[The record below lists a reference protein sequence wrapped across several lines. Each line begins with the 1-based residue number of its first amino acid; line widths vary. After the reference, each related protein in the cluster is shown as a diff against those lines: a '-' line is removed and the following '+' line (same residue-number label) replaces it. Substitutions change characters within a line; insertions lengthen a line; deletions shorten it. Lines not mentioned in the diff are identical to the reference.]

1 MGEIF
6 GEPWRWWRHAHPI
19 FYLEFST
26 MLVLGIIFSF
36 FGLGA
41 LLCLLFTLA
50 IYALPFFVAVTADI
64 AAFHSGA
71 GVIRA
76 ILVAAFVG
84 GATLAIGQIVFET
97 VRSPAI
103 RVTVAVLYAVPA
115 TIAGYSATHGLAEL
129 SMPSATWQ
137 MIFAV
142 IGAICFGCTAFGR
155 LAMLAPP
162 VIGQG
167 FSVSSAAP
175 RLSHGTRGR

>member
-1 MGEIF
+1 
-6 GEPWRWWRHAHPI
+6 
-19 FYLEFST
+19 

-41 LLCLLFTLA
+41 LLCLLFSLA
-50 IYALPFFVAVTADI
+50 IYALPFFAAVTAGM

-71 GVIRA
+71 GVIGA
-76 ILVAAFVG
+76 ILVAALAG
-84 GATLAIGQIVFET
+84 GATLAIGQIVFAT
-97 VRSPAI
+97 ARSPAI
-103 RVTVAVLYAVPA
+103 RATVALLYAVPA

-142 IGAICFGCTAFGR
+142 IGAICVGCTAFAR
-155 LAMLAPP
+155 LAMLVPP

-167 FSVSSAAP
+167 FSVSPATP
-175 RLSHGTRGR
+175 RLLPGPSGR

>member
-1 MGEIF
+1 
-6 GEPWRWWRHAHPI
+6 
-19 FYLEFST
+19 

-50 IYALPFFVAVTADI
+50 VYALPFFVAVTAGI

-71 GVIRA
+71 GVIGA

-84 GATLAIGQIVFET
+84 GATLAIGQIVFAT
-97 VRSPAI
+97 VRSQAV
-103 RVTVAVLYAVPA
+103 RAAVALLYAVPA
-115 TIAGYSATHGLAEL
+115 TIAGYSATHGLVQL

-142 IGAICFGCTAFGR
+142 IGAICVGCTAFAR

-162 VIGQG
+162 IVGQG
-167 FSVSSAAP
+167 FSVSPATP
-175 RLSHGTRGR
+175 RLLDGTRGR

>member
-1 MGEIF
+1 LFITGV
-6 GEPWRWWRHAHPI
+6 
-19 FYLEFST
+19 ST
-26 MLVLGIIFSF
+26 MLVLGIIFSI

-50 IYALPFFVAVTADI
+50 IYALPFFVAVTAGM

-71 GVIRA
+71 GVIGA

-84 GATLAIGQIVFET
+84 GATLAIGQIVFAT

-103 RVTVAVLYAVPA
+103 RATVALLYAVPA
-115 TIAGYSATHGLAEL
+115 TIAGYSATRGLAEL
-129 SMPSATWQ
+129 SMPSASWQ

-142 IGAICFGCTAFGR
+142 IGAICVGCTAFAR
-155 LAMLAPP
+155 LAMMAPP

-167 FSVSSAAP
+167 FSVSPATP

>member
-1 MGEIF
+1 
-6 GEPWRWWRHAHPI
+6 
-19 FYLEFST
+19 

-50 IYALPFFVAVTADI
+50 VYALPFFVAVTAGM

-71 GVIRA
+71 GVIGT
-76 ILVAAFVG
+76 ILVAALAG
-84 GATLAIGQIVFET
+84 GATLAIGQIVFAT

-103 RVTVAVLYAVPA
+103 RAAVALLYAIPA
-115 TIAGYSATHGLAEL
+115 TMAGYSATHGLAEL
-129 SMPSATWQ
+129 SMPSAMWQ

-142 IGAICFGCTAFGR
+142 IGATCVGCTAFAR

-162 VIGQG
+162 VTRKT
-167 FSVSSAAP
+167 FSASPATPSLLHA
-175 RLSHGTRGR
+175 TRAR

>member
-1 MGEIF
+1 MVEEEAQSLILHHG
-6 GEPWRWWRHAHPI
+6 G
-19 FYLEFST
+19 ST
-26 MLVLGIIFSF
+26 MLVLGIIFSL

-50 IYALPFFVAVTADI
+50 VYSLPFFAAVTAGM

-71 GVIRA
+71 GVIGA

-84 GATLAIGQIVFET
+84 GATLAIGQIVFAT
-97 VRSPAI
+97 VRSPTIRTAI
-103 RVTVAVLYAVPA
+103 ALLYAVPA
-115 TIAGYSATHGLAEL
+115 TIAGYSATHGLTQL

-137 MIFAV
+137 MMFSV
-142 IGAICFGCTAFGR
+142 IGAISVGCTAFAR

-167 FSVSSAAP
+167 FSVSPATP

>member
-1 MGEIF
+1 
-6 GEPWRWWRHAHPI
+6 
-19 FYLEFST
+19 
-26 MLVLGIIFSF
+26 MLVLGIILSI

-50 IYALPFFVAVTADI
+50 IYALPFFVAVTAGM

-71 GVIRA
+71 GVIGA
-76 ILVAAFVG
+76 FLIAAFVG
-84 GATLAIGQIVFET
+84 GATLTIGQIVFAT

-103 RVTVAVLYAVPA
+103 RATVALLYAVPA

-137 MIFAV
+137 MIFAI
-142 IGAICFGCTAFGR
+142 IGAICIGCTAFAR
-155 LAMLAPP
+155 IAMMAPP

-167 FSVSSAAP
+167 FSVSPATP

>member
-1 MGEIF
+1 
-6 GEPWRWWRHAHPI
+6 
-19 FYLEFST
+19 
-26 MLVLGIIFSF
+26 MLVLRIILSI

-50 IYALPFFVAVTADI
+50 IYALPFFVAVTAGM

-71 GVIRA
+71 GVIGA

-84 GATLAIGQIVFET
+84 GATLAIGQIVFAT

-103 RVTVAVLYAVPA
+103 RATVALLYAIPA
-115 TIAGYSATHGLAEL
+115 TIAGYSAAHGLAEL

-137 MIFAV
+137 MIFAI
-142 IGAICFGCTAFGR
+142 IGAICVGCTAFAR

-162 VIGQG
+162 VLGQG
-167 FSVSSAAP
+167 FSVSPATP
-175 RLSHGTRGR
+175 RPSHGTRVR

>member
-1 MGEIF
+1 
-6 GEPWRWWRHAHPI
+6 
-19 FYLEFST
+19 
-26 MLVLGIIFSF
+26 MLALGIIFSL

-50 IYALPFFVAVTADI
+50 IYALPFFVAVTAGM

-71 GVIRA
+71 GVIGA

-84 GATLAIGQIVFET
+84 GATLAIGQILFAT

-103 RVTVAVLYAVPA
+103 RATVALLYAVPA
-115 TIAGYSATHGLAEL
+115 TIAGYSATHGLAQL
-129 SMPSATWQ
+129 SMPSTTWQ
-137 MIFAV
+137 MIFAM
-142 IGAICFGCTAFGR
+142 IGAICVGCTAFAR

-167 FSVSSAAP
+167 FSVSPATP
-175 RLSHGTRGR
+175 RLSHGTRGS

>member
-1 MGEIF
+1 
-6 GEPWRWWRHAHPI
+6 
-19 FYLEFST
+19 
-26 MLVLGIIFSF
+26 MLVLGIILSI

-50 IYALPFFVAVTADI
+50 IYALPFFAAVTAGM

-71 GVIRA
+71 GVIGA
-76 ILVAAFVG
+76 FLIAAFVG
-84 GATLAIGQIVFET
+84 GATLTIGQIVFAT

-103 RVTVAVLYAVPA
+103 RATVALLYAVPA

-142 IGAICFGCTAFGR
+142 IGAICVGCTAFAR
-155 LAMLAPP
+155 LAMMPPP

-167 FSVSSAAP
+167 CSVSPAAP

>member
-1 MGEIF
+1 
-6 GEPWRWWRHAHPI
+6 
-19 FYLEFST
+19 

-41 LLCLLFTLA
+41 LLGLLFTLA
-50 IYALPFFVAVTADI
+50 VYALPFFVAVTAGM

-71 GVIRA
+71 GVIGA
-76 ILVAAFVG
+76 ILVAALAG
-84 GATLAIGQIVFET
+84 GATLAIGQIVFAT

-103 RVTVAVLYAVPA
+103 RATIALLYAIPA
-115 TIAGYSATHGLAEL
+115 TIAGYSASHGLAEL

-142 IGAICFGCTAFGR
+142 IGAICVGCTAFAH

-162 VIGQG
+162 LIGQG
-167 FSVSSAAP
+167 FSVNPAP
-175 RLSHGTRGR
+175 QRLSHGTSGR

>member
-1 MGEIF
+1 
-6 GEPWRWWRHAHPI
+6 
-19 FYLEFST
+19 

-50 IYALPFFVAVTADI
+50 VYALPFFVAVTAGM

-71 GVIRA
+71 GVIGT
-76 ILVAAFVG
+76 ILVTAFAG
-84 GATLAIGQIVFET
+84 GATLVIGQIVFVT
-97 VRSPAI
+97 VRTPAV
-103 RVTVAVLYAVPA
+103 RASVALLYAVPA

-129 SMPSATWQ
+129 SMPSTTWQ

-142 IGAICFGCTAFGR
+142 IGAICVGCTAFAR
-155 LAMLAPP
+155 LAILAPP

-167 FSVSSAAP
+167 FSVSPAAP